1 MADQP
6 ASPSGADTKGG
17 EKKSPGRK
25 KVDRGTVIKT
35 ISQGLFG
42 PKEVPVL
49 KIGNIEFKGDAIEP
63 VLRGFLNYCE
73 AAEDANRKPDFGEF
87 LSFALEPGLRQVFR
101 YTTADPK
108 KAMENAKKVLGEG
121 IFPKRKANAPSGE
134 PLS

>member
-1 MADQP
+1 MAEQTNP
-6 ASPSGADTKGG
+6 AAGAGTKDG

-49 KIGNIEFKGDAIEP
+49 KIANVEFKGEAIEH

-73 AAEDANRKPDFGEF
+73 AAADAGRKPDFGEF
-87 LSFALEPGLRQVFR
+87 LTFALEPGLRQVFR
-101 YTTADPK
+101 YTTADTK
-108 KAMENAKKVLGEG
+108 KAMENAKLILGEG

-134 PLS
+134 PLN